1 MNHKLY
7 VPPSAA
13 TVVSPSFHCP
23 ECKTQNPPYGFV
35 LNKHDL
41 GLVGV
46 VEYFTIHCAAVRHVD
61 RYPADAELPDPEICG
76 CIFSVQILAYI
87 PPTDPALQ
95 KQLTEAMIRAAGG
108 GRKS

>member
-1 MNHKLY
+1 MSDHKLY

-46 VEYFTIHCAAVRHVD
+46 VEYFTIHCAAVKTVYD
-61 RYPADAELPDPEICG
+61 SLNEPEAKGICG

-95 KQLTEAMIRAAGG
+95 KQLAEAMIRAAGG